1 MGECRHLPAGWPAT
15 TFSNTFKWACPGGL
29 WRMEAAIQPSA
40 KGCSHL
46 HRKLGKRFVKPTTRY
61 WLFEVGQLDAW
72 FDRKSPDMIFV
83 TSSTGSASVKKLAQV
98 KLSRGNAQSVFFPRC
113 NSVEKAPRGQRCKNY
128 PRVVNKW
135 KFTQDVYSLHKLSV

>member
-1 MGECRHLPAGWPAT
+1 
-15 TFSNTFKWACPGGL
+15 
-29 WRMEAAIQPSA
+29 MEAAIQPSA

-83 TSSTGSASVKKLAQV
+83 TSSTGSASVKTSQELRMLSSVTINCHVTKIVMNSGSQLSVLIVISVSNVTSLQDCLFNCQNGKKKQLSELS
-98 KLSRGNAQSVFFPRC
+98 KLSKIV
-113 NSVEKAPRGQRCKNY
+113 
-128 PRVVNKW
+128 
-135 KFTQDVYSLHKLSV
+135 